1 MHRSLESYEAAKAH
15 LFSLAGGGTVIANAA
30 DPVVMRNVPVD
41 AATVTFGSGG
51 DWYLDGDVLA
61 GPDGPFAVTGELWRA
76 LPHDIEN
83 TLAVA
88 ASLAPLG
95 VSPEAVARAASTLRR
110 WRTASPRSV
119 NSTDRP
125 TTTTPRPRPL
135 MQRCRRSAG
144 STVSS

>member
-1 MHRSLESYEAAKAH
+1 MQRRSRSDRA
-15 LFSLAGGGTVIANAA
+15 
-30 DPVVMRNVPVD
+30 
-41 AATVTFGSGG
+41 

-95 VSPEAVARAASTLRR
+95 VPPEAVARAASTLRR
-110 WRTASPRSV
+110 WRTGHPGRRTRRTDLLRRLQGHDPARNAVGARGFDRVVLIAGGATRASI
-119 NSTDRP
+119 
-125 TTTTPRPRPL
+125 
-135 MQRCRRSAG
+135 
-144 STVSS
+144 

>member
-1 MHRSLESYEAAKAH
+1 
-15 LFSLAGGGTVIANAA
+15 
-30 DPVVMRNVPVD
+30 MRNVPVD

-51 DWYLDGDVLA
+51 DWYLDGDVLT
-61 GPDGPFAVTGELWRA
+61 GPAGPFAVTGELWRA

-95 VSPEAVARAASTLRR
+95 VSPEAVARAASTFAPLAHRV
-110 WRTASPRSV
+110 TPVGELDGQTYYDDSKA
-119 NSTDRP
+119 
-125 TTTTPRPRPL
+125 TTL
-135 MQRCRRSAG
+135 MQRCRRYAG